1 MPLPPYRSPDPVSDV
16 VRWGAFSCAL
26 VPLVLIISGAS
37 WLGALGAAAG
47 LAAVTCAC
55 RVLLRQSER
64 TAARLRT
71 RALRGHRDRRVYS
84 APSAH
89 GGGRHSDRRT
99 PVD

>member
-1 MPLPPYRSPDPVSDV
+1 MSDV

-26 VPLVLIISGAS
+26 VPLVLIISGVS
-37 WLGALGAAAG
+37 WTGALGTAAG
-47 LAAVTCAC
+47 LTAVTCSC
-55 RVLLRQSER
+55 RALLRQSER

-71 RALRGHRDRRVYS
+71 RALRRHRDRRAYS